1 MTKILTNLPVLN
13 HRRLC
18 SRVLELYRAHK
29 ITGIQ
34 PLKVFGVSDI
44 EQALRYFSSSKRIG
58 KVVISLN
65 DPSYQIKVSNALC
78 LFICAYK

>member
-1 MTKILTNLPVLN
+1 MLN
-13 HRRLC
+13 HYRLC

-34 PLKVFGVSDI
+34 PLKIFSVSDL

-58 KVVISLN
+58 KVVVALN
-65 DPSYQIKVSNALC
+65 DPSSQIKVRSS
-78 LFICAYK
+78 F